1 MDGVKYKFHFDR
13 QELHLIIPQKYI
25 KENSDNEA
33 PINLWDFGIPAFLM
47 NYNITGSS
55 WINKKSNSN
64 DSYYAT
70 LSLDL
75 IYTNGVSE
83 IMGYGKKQEQKKTA
97 IKI

>member
-55 WINKKSNSN
+55 WINKNQ
-64 DSYYAT
+64 T
-70 LSLDL
+70 QM
-75 IYTNGVSE
+75 IV
-83 IMGYGKKQEQKKTA
+83 IMQHCHR
-97 IKI
+97 I